1 MTGDGNG
8 LFARHWRLW
17 TLLIWILAAG
27 WLIYQR
33 WNAIQWFS
41 LGDTDD
47 NLRMAQV
54 RALLGG
60 QGWYDLRQ
68 YNLNPPFGA
77 DIHWSRIVD
86 IPIAGLK
93 LAFSPFLGGKSAETL
108 AVTVA
113 PLLPMLVA
121 MMAVAVTARRLI
133 APAAFLLAIG
143 ILLCAPSARGMWM
156 PLRLDH
162 HGWQLAMLAVVVAGL
177 VDRQRARGGL
187 TAGIATAISLS
198 IGMEMLP
205 YLALAGGITGL
216 LWVRDNA
223 EAPRLATYGAS
234 LGGGCAI
241 GYLLFASYANRA
253 PVCDALSPVWLS
265 VMVVAGAL
273 ALLLALLSPRSL
285 WVRLGLAA
293 VAGII
298 LAAVYALAWPH
309 CLGRL
314 EGASPELQQLWL
326 SRVREALPVYKHTS
340 ETIVRAVTLPAIG
353 FVGYALMLWRHRH
366 DRERLTFWAAAAS
379 PAALAAILLL
389 WQLRAGPAAQLLAV
403 PGATALGWMLI
414 GWARARSSMLVRVFG
429 TVIAFFIVSG
439 LAVQMASRL
448 FAQEKAGGSAK
459 AVAAAN
465 SRCPTLPALRPVAL
479 QPKGTILTHVDLGPR
494 LITVTPH
501 NAIAGPYH
509 RNEEDILAVMRAF
522 RGTADQALQTIEG
535 RKVDYVL
542 ICPGLSETTVY
553 RADAPKG
560 FYMQLIKGQVP
571 GWLEPVTL
579 PAGSP
584 YRMWR
589 VRR

>member
-54 RALLGG
+54 RALLDG

-68 YNLNPPFGA
+68 YKLNPPFGA

-86 IPIAGLK
+86 LPVAGLK
-93 LAFSPFLGGKSAETL
+93 LAFSPLLGGKSAETL
-108 AVTVA
+108 AVAVA

-133 APAAFLLAIG
+133 APAAFILAIA
-143 ILLCAPSARGMWM
+143 ILICAPSARGMWM

-162 HGWQLAMLAVVVAGL
+162 HGWQLAMLAIVVAGL
-177 VDRQRARGGL
+177 VDRQRSRGGL
-187 TAGIATAISLS
+187 TVGIATSISLS

-205 YLALAGGITGL
+205 YLALAGAITGL
-216 LWVRDNA
+216 LWVRDNT

-241 GYLLFASYANRA
+241 GYLLFASHANRA

-265 VMVVAGAL
+265 AMVVAGAL
-273 ALLLALLSPRSL
+273 ALLLALLSLRPL
-285 WVRLGLAA
+285 WARLALAA
-293 VAGII
+293 ASGIV

-326 SRVREALPVYKHTS
+326 SRVREALPVYEHAW

-353 FVGYALMLWRHRH
+353 LAGYGAMLWRHRD
-366 DRERLTFWAAAAS
+366 DRDRMIPWAAAAA
-379 PAALAAILLL
+379 PAALATVLLL
-389 WQLRAGPAAQLLAV
+389 WQLRAGPAAQLLAI
-403 PGATALGWMLI
+403 PGATAFGWILI
-414 GWARARSSMLVRVFG
+414 GLARARSSMLVRVLG

-448 FAQEKAGGSAK
+448 FPKEKASSSAN

-501 NAIAGPYH
+501 SAIAGPYH

-522 RGTADQALQTIEG
+522 RGTADEARQTIAR

-560 FYMQLIKGQVP
+560 FYMQLIRGQVP
-571 GWLEPVTL
+571 GWLEPVKL
-579 PAGSP
+579 PAGSL